1 MMACRVSFLPR
12 QPTRSVANTATAPF
26 PEQGSGAF
34 GTGRFAPA
42 GDHGV
47 MYVANSGK
55 PFDSARS
62 TQFIQPSKRGE
73 CDDAIRRLRPPGGGR
88 EPFEWPLDATG
99 MRMDAGELLDSLLAT
114 IQHLN
119 RTDAWPLTI
128 LPPRWG
134 DVVVDRE
141 RRQISAVCLWKRKPI
156 KNHKED

>member
-1 MMACRVSFLPR
+1 MTQSDDY
-12 QPTRSVANTATAPF
+12 
-26 PEQGSGAF
+26 
-34 GTGRFAPA
+34 
-42 GDHGV
+42 DH
-47 MYVANSGK
+47 
-55 PFDSARS
+55 REE
-62 TQFIQPSKRGE
+62 GE
-73 CDDAIRRLRPPGGGR
+73 SL
-88 EPFEWPLDATG
+88 FEWPLDATG
-99 MRMDAGELLDSLLAT
+99 MRMDASELLDSLLAT

>member
-1 MMACRVSFLPR
+1 MDSHDYGHHA
-12 QPTRSVANTATAPF
+12 
-26 PEQGSGAF
+26 SGYRKAD
-34 GTGRFAPA
+34 GG
-42 GDHGV
+42 
-47 MYVANSGK
+47 
-55 PFDSARS
+55 
-62 TQFIQPSKRGE
+62 PSKR
-73 CDDAIRRLRPPGGGR
+73 
-88 EPFEWPLDATG
+88 F